1 MTGSSLKNTRWMLL
15 FLIILLPVSLFG
27 QQKVDATAEFT
38 TLKDIPGTRLEIV
51 FHKGLEHYYPL
62 MAIWVEDMQGQY
74 MHPLY
79 VAESMAKGVFRHAR
93 YEDQT
98 WKPGETNVPSALPY
112 WGHRRSQKH
121 PDSLYLPTPEH
132 PLPDAYTGATPTG
145 DFLLK
150 TTVADSVGSRFKIL
164 FEMNQSWD
172 WNEYWYNSK
181 YPGNEE
187 YMKSA
192 QPALVYAAVVDGTS
206 PDHTY
211 RMKPVG
217 HSHPYGATGELN
229 KDLSTLTTALQIADR
244 IEVRVLG
251 RVKTE

>member
-1 MTGSSLKNTRWMLL
+1 MVL
-15 FLIILLPVSLFG
+15 FLIILLPGALSG
-27 QQKVDATAEFT
+27 QQKDEATGAFA
-38 TLKDIPGTRLEIV
+38 TLKETPGTRLEIV

-62 MAIWVEDMQGQY
+62 MAIWVENMQGEY

-79 VAESMAKGVFRHAR
+79 VSQSMAKGVFRHAR

-98 WKPGETNVPSALPY
+98 WKPGEKKIPSALPY
-112 WGHRRSQKH
+112 WAHRRGQKY
-121 PDSLYLPTPEH
+121 PDSLSLPTPEH

-150 TTVADSVGSRFKIL
+150 TTVADSIDKPFKIL
-164 FEMNQSWD
+164 FEVNQSWD

-181 YPGNEE
+181 YPGNRE

-192 QPALVYAAVVDGTS
+192 QPALVYQAVIDGSS

-211 RMKPVG
+211 RMKPIG
-217 HSHPYGATGELN
+217 HSHPYGATGELYE
-229 KDLSTLTTALQIADR
+229 DISTLTTALKIADR
-244 IEVRVLG
+244 IEIRVSG
-251 RVKTE
+251 PDKANHP